1 MFMNVY
7 THEKYTHKKV
17 PPDGSLSLH
26 FSRFYIFYAE
36 DYCKDSNDNEDA
48 ESYNELFLIL
58 TSINQLIRSSKQ
70 HLEIGPIITPIL
82 QKRKMRYATEA
93 TCPKSQ
99 RP

>member
-1 MFMNVY
+1 MRNTQ
-7 THEKYTHKKV
+7 THTKV
-17 PPDGSLSLH
+17 SPDGSLSLH

-36 DYCKDSNDNEDA
+36 DDCKDSNDNDDEDD

-58 TSINQLIRSSKQ
+58 TSINQLIQSSKQ
-70 HLEIGPIITPIL
+70 HLEIGTIIIPIL